1 MDVLVMG
8 VKMIGAVLT
17 HQGRQV
23 AVHSIFMGAMR
34 FELDGDVGN
43 PELLGDP
50 PADVLE

>member
-43 PELLGDP
+43 PETPGRS
-50 PADVLE
+50 ARGCS